1 MSKTK
6 TIADRD
12 EHDTSKLPEEL
23 QHESILLHRDMSYSV
38 YKTYQ
43 IVFAR
48 KSMPAEYKIPE
59 GWRIQHARIE
69 YHRTRDTLVGM
80 IFGDSCICI
89 VLSKTRAHDRDADYS
104 GEADQ

>member
-6 TIADRD
+6 IIADRN

-23 QHESILLHRDMSYSV
+23 QHESILLHRDMSSRL
-38 YKTYQ
+38 YKAYQ

-48 KSMPAEYKIPE
+48 KSMPYEYKIPE
-59 GWRIQHARIE
+59 GWRMHHARIE
-69 YHRTRDTLVGM
+69 YHRTRDTLLGM

-89 VLSKTRAHDRDADYS
+89 VLSETRGHDRHAGYS
-104 GEADQ
+104 AKEDK